1 VRVTPNGAKAVL
13 YDSGTRA
20 LAGNSSQTV
29 ALYSKGSGV
38 LVNAAFLQTQGPG
51 TIVDGAGAR
60 IKTVNAA
67 SQTGA
72 VNQLL
77 GGTTIATNVAYPTA
91 TAYNEVPPGTQTI
104 NFEAA
109 ATPGATVASI
119 VGTLGASADQSV
131 FVAGLPGS
139 LQAYV
144 LDDLN
149 VPPLPNNV
157 RLRFVNTATGIN
169 PVTIQVDGTAQVSA
183 LAAPNASPYVEVTN
197 GTVTITFIDAVSG
210 APLLVLGGVA
220 LSTGQTVS
228 VYLAG
233 TAGNLA
239 GLVTQDN

>member
-1 VRVTPNGAKAVL
+1 
-13 YDSGTRA
+13 
-20 LAGNSSQTV
+20 
-29 ALYSKGSGV
+29 
-38 LVNAAFLQTQGPG
+38 
-51 TIVDGAGAR
+51 
-60 IKTVNAA
+60 
-67 SQTGA
+67 
-72 VNQLL
+72 
-77 GGTTIATNVAYPTA
+77 
-91 TAYNEVPPGTQTI
+91 
-104 NFEAA
+104 
-109 ATPGATVASI
+109 